1 MLIQRAFLESPSGF
15 ANNVLEVVEA
25 GDLKLTYTFDHR
37 FVYEEISKMKVWWD
51 YEKSYELTKELS
63 DTSAGCEICKV
74 SESLRLLM
82 EQMDSLE
89 SEADKEIIRRLL
101 KDKHYSVE
109 LDIEFQ
115 KRCGGLY
122 ETVGNL
128 NPKYIGSSIFQDCES
143 CRGSLLLAIYRYH
156 ADILFRPDMK
166 ALLYG
171 VETRIV
177 NQAVRNNPKKF
188 PKDYIIELDEED
200 SSALRSKILTLEQKG
215 GKGRHSKYN
224 IKAFTEK
231 GLYMLATILKTPRAI
246 EATLAIIETFAMTRQ
261 LARTMEALQTAE
273 DGGEQQKG
281 LLQKTGEILADIV
294 GTNLSTAD
302 TETEIEFNFAV
313 VKIKHKVVRSK

>member
-1 MLIQRAFLESPSGF
+1 MSKEERAGLISTGDVERLMLSIRGKD
-15 ANNVLEVVEA
+15 VL
-25 GDLKLTYTFDHR
+25 
-37 FVYEEISKMKVWWD
+37 
-51 YEKSYELTKELS
+51 
-63 DTSAGCEICKV
+63 
-74 SESLRLLM
+74 
-82 EQMDSLE
+82 
-89 SEADKEIIRRLL
+89 
-101 KDKHYSVE
+101 
-109 LDIEFQ
+109 LD
-115 KRCGGLY
+115 RD
-122 ETVGNL
+122 V
-128 NPKYIGSSIFQDCES
+128 
-143 CRGSLLLAIYRYH
+143 A
-156 ADILFRPDMK
+156 M
-166 ALLYG
+166 LYG

-188 PKDYIIELDEED
+188 PKDYIIELDEEE

-313 VKIKHKVVRSK
+313 VKIKHKVIRSK